1 MTMKCNVGSQ
11 RGYWNRKRKNE
22 WNPILTMVELIVWCQ
37 CQFLSFDYCTMV
49 MPVIISSRSWA
60 KGIWKLSTTL
70 TAFLQVSNYFKMKVF
85 IEDASMGE
93 GEVYI
98 IFLCSTQ
105 TNASVKHDCPLF
117 TLITNT
123 VSVYVYLGDRCGP
136 KYLFFDYFLPISKAL
151 MAPEMTIFQ
160 CDGLEGR
167 LLVGWGVWG
176 LVFLLFQCS
185 LNW

>member
-1 MTMKCNVGSQ
+1 
-11 RGYWNRKRKNE
+11 
-22 WNPILTMVELIVWCQ
+22 
-37 CQFLSFDYCTMV
+37 

-117 TLITNT
+117 TLIKYSEC
-123 VSVYVYLGDRCGP
+123 VCLPRWQMWPQISVLWLLSSHLKGPDGSRNDHFSVWWAWGKITGGGGGFGGWFSFYSNVPSIGETPGFSRPQIPLPQRRQSDISDR
-136 KYLFFDYFLPISKAL
+136 L
-151 MAPEMTIFQ
+151 T
-160 CDGLEGR
+160 
-167 LLVGWGVWG
+167 
-176 LVFLLFQCS
+176 
-185 LNW
+185 